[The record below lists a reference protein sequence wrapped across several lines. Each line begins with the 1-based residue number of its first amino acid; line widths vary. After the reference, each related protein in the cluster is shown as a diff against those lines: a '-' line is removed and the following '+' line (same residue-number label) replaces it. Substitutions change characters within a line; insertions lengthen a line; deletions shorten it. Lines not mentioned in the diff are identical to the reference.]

1 MSKMIGK
8 GGVLVSGSVT
18 GPVLISDKGF
28 NGVAAWTKEENF
40 QEGHQAVCYDWQHPW
55 NGIDLA
61 GKILIFPA
69 EVGSTHAPLPYI
81 DLVRNQN
88 GPLAVIVQNP
98 DPLVAIGIFISRE
111 WYGPS
116 IPLIE
121 FPFDILRSELKD
133 GDLIEIEE
141 DGTITLL

>member
-1 MSKMIGK
+1 MSKVLGQ
-8 GGVLVSGSVT
+8 GGVLVEGTVV
-18 GPVLISDKGF
+18 GPVIISDKGF

-40 QEGHQAVCYDWQHPW
+40 RPGHEAVCYDWQHPW

-81 DLVRNQN
+81 DLVRKQN
-88 GPLAVIVQNP
+88 GPLAVIVENP
-98 DPLVAIGIFISRE
+98 DPLVAIGIFISKE

-121 FPFDILRSELKD
+121 FPFDLLVKELTD
-133 GDLIEIEE
+133 GDEIEISI
-141 DGTITLL
+141 DGTITKL